1 MKKVLAV
8 ALNLQSSNRWRWPT
22 ASAQPSS
29 SARGEERR
37 WNFTCAFA
45 AGTCSRLASS
55 SSARVAS
62 GHQWRRKNQQN
73 HRGGG
78 TPLRAPH
85 GGGLFPS
92 RVGARSTHLLLV
104 KQAPPPAGRSPPP
117 CNRSGRC
124 RAGGRV
130 SSWLGTDGQR
140 DGRTD
145 GRRGS
150 AGAGPFKG
158 QRGAVL
164 VARWGRPWRRR
175 PGAPFLLVTPSL
187 T

>member
-62 GHQWRRKNQQN
+62 GHQWRRKISKTT
-73 HRGGG
+73 GGG
-78 TPLRAPH
+78 NPTSCTPRWRVVPVPRGSPLNPPSLSKAGSATRGALPAAVQQVRAVQ
-85 GGGLFPS
+85 S
-92 RVGARSTHLLLV
+92 RRTSLLM
-104 KQAPPPAGRSPPP
+104 AGD
-117 CNRSGRC
+117 GR
-124 RAGGRV
+124 
-130 SSWLGTDGQR
+130 TE
-140 DGRTD
+140 GRTD
-145 GRRGS
+145 GRT
-150 AGAGPFKG
+150 AGLGG
-158 QRGAVL
+158 CGAL
-164 VARWGRPWRRR
+164 
-175 PGAPFLLVTPSL
+175 
-187 T
+187 